1 MVGIESRLEAIKKT
15 AASRQD
21 VLKQI
26 WETQG
31 PDALFKILE
40 REPAAREN
48 GIAEEL
54 RRQASELGFYQPSG
68 VERLV
73 EMAEAIEGFREAVDD
88 FARVETVGD
97 LLDAYKT
104 RPLCHGSNFNRLV
117 GAFWLD
123 AIRDGDT
130 TMVTNLR
137 RAMKVLSNVYAAIQ
151 EIATSGRLKPEDWAR
166 RIVASEILSDP
177 KFHEFIDSRAHFL
190 AKQNNPH
197 AENFAKLATFIRTCS
212 RVAPAIVQIGDRSNG
227 APLEGPIEVH
237 IPVSP
242 DHAEL
247 WFLVSRDF
255 GKLAERLAAEVAA
268 GSRTI
273 QSCMDEA
280 AHYAARN
287 PSPLQLDAG
296 DDEKT
301 IEVFLASAFLEHL
314 LRLSEPPVIVA
325 GLEAYAR
332 LSETGHWPTAEKR
345 AIFVLH
351 YTKAVLNYWRYVKT
365 PLALLRESAEL
376 IQATLG
382 TVDESTPR
390 LLRDLSV
397 TRARLLENV
406 GFWEPKAYSESL
418 DAYERALAVA
428 KVKHEA
434 EARGRALTDYANT
447 MSRLRSVNDE
457 DQDKKIIATYEEALT
472 TFEMEKSVIGRTLAL
487 HSFAIYLNERLHGER
502 SANQERALS
511 LIQKAID
518 LLEHDEHAD
527 RKNDLVSRTL
537 ASAYLTKSNILRHRG
552 IGDKIETLRAA
563 IDSLHTAQ
571 DRLGKNVADNQLR
584 GIISI
589 NLGQLNIELY
599 EATGDVTNARNAMYA
614 YQDAEA
620 LLEHFPSEYSQALL
634 GTAMLVSEIEEEQT
648 PEALEE
654 SIAKATQALHLLQET
669 EDLQARARAYLCVG
683 ELHSLRDLAGDFEA
697 TLDSYKAAI
706 ADFLESKRYDHAI
719 AVSQRL
725 AGLWVQ
731 RFMREGDPSNI
742 REAEQILKQAIGWIE
757 IVWAQVDSV
766 QWRFEVSDR
775 FSNVYAEIAWFQATL
790 GQAPEVIAFALARSK
805 GREFMSHS
813 AESRRALQ
821 IEGGLGEFMDQLRV
835 ESREAER
842 SRWEAAKKSRLDVDV
857 NEAVQRSRQQIRDIE
872 LRRRL
877 LFPPPSDESEQPPL
891 RSVEA
896 FLETHPKSLILDLT
910 VSRWGTVVF
919 LAGGRETGRFAGHSI
934 QALPISSTAARDW
947 VDQWSSAYSEYLQAP
962 MLERDDARVRW
973 ARETDNLLAQL
984 SRSLMQPCLPPEIAP
999 GIELIIIGGRL
1010 AGLPFHAAT
1019 LADGRYAAE
1028 AFDSVTY
1035 CPNISVLS
1043 REILSWQKPSS
1054 PMFVVSDP
1062 KRDLMSAAKECQQVI
1077 EKIGSKG
1084 TGVKILAQVGAVI
1097 GRAAFSERG
1106 ITLAADMDV
1115 MESAPTPERLVELM
1129 PGADHFFYSGHG
1141 ARRADQSG
1149 LVVVNAD
1156 GEPTM
1161 FSEDDIL
1168 SMHVLRRRPIVVLSA
1183 CETAMGG
1190 HGSSELFDTAS
1201 SFLRIGARFV
1211 IGSLWL
1217 VIEDCATK
1225 FTAEFYDALASG
1237 ENPTNAF
1244 GRAVRATKHYRSTV
1258 LSSRSIPA
1266 DHPIYWAPFMA
1277 IRGN

>member
-1 MVGIESRLEAIKKT
+1 
-15 AASRQD
+15 
-21 VLKQI
+21 
-26 WETQG
+26 
-31 PDALFKILE
+31 
-40 REPAAREN
+40 
-48 GIAEEL
+48 
-54 RRQASELGFYQPSG
+54 
-68 VERLV
+68 
-73 EMAEAIEGFREAVDD
+73 
-88 FARVETVGD
+88 
-97 LLDAYKT
+97 
-104 RPLCHGSNFNRLV
+104 
-117 GAFWLD
+117 
-123 AIRDGDT
+123 
-130 TMVTNLR
+130 
-137 RAMKVLSNVYAAIQ
+137 
-151 EIATSGRLKPEDWAR
+151 
-166 RIVASEILSDP
+166 
-177 KFHEFIDSRAHFL
+177 FHQFIDSRAYFL
-190 AKQNNPH
+190 AKQSNPH

-255 GKLAERLAAEVAA
+255 GRLAERLAADVAA

-280 AHYAARN
+280 AQYAARN

-314 LRLSEPPVIVA
+314 LRLSEAPVIVG

-345 AIFVLH
+345 GIFVLH

-365 PLALLRESAEL
+365 PLALLKESAEL
-376 IQATLG
+376 IQETLG
-382 TVDESTPR
+382 MVDENTPR
-390 LLRDLSV
+390 LLRDLWV

-406 GFWEPKAYSESL
+406 GFWEPDAYRESL
-418 DAYERALAVA
+418 DAYERALAVT

-472 TFEMEKSVIGRTLAL
+472 TFEMEKSVIGRTGAL
-487 HSFAIYLNERLHGER
+487 HSFAIYLNERLHGEH

-511 LIQKAID
+511 LIHKAID

-527 RKNDLVSRTL
+527 RKNDLVSRI
-537 ASAYLTKSNILRHRG
+537 ASAYLTKSNILRRRG
-552 IGDKIETLRAA
+552 IGKEVEALKAA

-571 DRLGKNVADNQLR
+571 DRLGKNTADNQLR

-620 LLEHFPSEYSQALL
+620 LLEDFPSEYSQALL
-634 GTAMLVSEIEEEQT
+634 GTAMLVSEIDEEQT
-648 PEALEE
+648 PEVIEE
-654 SIAKATQALHLLQET
+654 SIAKASEALHLLQET
-669 EDLQARARAYLCVG
+669 EDVQARARAYLCVG
-683 ELHSLRDLAGDFEA
+683 EIHSLRDLAGDFET
-697 TLDSYKAAI
+697 TLESYNAAI

-731 RFMREGDPSNI
+731 RFMREGDPSNV
-742 REAEQILKQAIGWIE
+742 REAEQILEQAIGWIE

-775 FSNVYAEIAWFQATL
+775 FSNVYAEIAWCQATL
-790 GQAPEVIAFALARSK
+790 GAAPEVIAFALARSK
-805 GREFMSHS
+805 GREFISHS

-821 IEGGLGEFMDQLRV
+821 IEGGLSEFMDQLRV
-835 ESREAER
+835 ESRQAER
-842 SRWEAAKKSRLDVDV
+842 SRWEAAKNSRLDVDV
-857 NEAVQRSRQQIRDIE
+857 NEAVQRSRQQLRDIE

-891 RSVEA
+891 GSVEA
-896 FLETHPKSLILDLT
+896 FLEIHPKSLILDLT
-910 VSRWGTVVF
+910 VSRWGTVVL

-934 QALPISSTAARDW
+934 QVLPVLSAEARGW
-947 VDQWSSAYSEYLQAP
+947 VDQWSSAYFEYLQAP
-962 MLERDDARVRW
+962 MLEKDDSRVRW
-973 ARETDNLLAQL
+973 ARQTDDLLTEL
-984 SRSLMQPCLPPEIAP
+984 SRNLMQPCLPPEIAP
-999 GIELIIIGGRL
+999 GIELIIVGGRL

-1043 REILSWQKPSS
+1043 PEILSWQKPSS

-1062 KRDLMSAAKECQQVI
+1062 KRDLMSTAKECQQVI

-1084 TGVKILAQVGAVI
+1084 TGVKIFAQVGAVT

-1106 ITLAADMDV
+1106 ITLAADVDV
-1115 MESAPTPERLVELM
+1115 MESAPTPERLAEFM

-1149 LVVVNAD
+1149 LLVVNAD

-1161 FSEDDIL
+1161 FSENDIL
-1168 SMHVLRRRPIVVLSA
+1168 SMHVLRHRPIVVLSA

-1190 HGSSELFDTAS
+1190 HGSSELFDMAS

-1217 VIEDCATK
+1217 VNEDCATK
-1225 FTAEFYDALASG
+1225 FTAEFYDALTSG
-1237 ENPTNAF
+1237 ENPTHAF
-1244 GRAVRATKHYRSTV
+1244 GRAVRA
-1258 LSSRSIPA
+1258 
-1266 DHPIYWAPFMA
+1266 
-1277 IRGN
+1277 